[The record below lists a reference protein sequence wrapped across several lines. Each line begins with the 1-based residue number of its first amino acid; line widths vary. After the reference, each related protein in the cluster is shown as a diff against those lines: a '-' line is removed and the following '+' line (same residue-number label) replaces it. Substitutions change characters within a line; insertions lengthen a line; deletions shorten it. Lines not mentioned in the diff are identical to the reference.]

1 MTRFLWSTYIVLWL
15 LVAILTL
22 LVLLLYRQYG
32 RAMLPAKERMQLAGL
47 DIGTSVRQL
56 VIADANGAE
65 TRIPLSG
72 ASGNVVLRVILL
84 AASHC
89 PICASLWEQVGD
101 LPSEQRA
108 VEHWWIQSGEPKDD
122 RAPEGWRIGLAG
134 RAYFGALLGTGI
146 LTEMS
151 TPLVW
156 SGLIYSV
163 AAGLPAAALY
173 GMGFGFGRSAPA
185 LAAIPAHKRPVDY
198 GAVAVSVLW
207 VIRRPLRYVGIVA
220 AAAGAFVA
228 LALAV
233 QMLRS
238 SH

>member
-56 VIADANGAE
+56 VIAEANGAE

-122 RAPEGWRIGLAG
+122 PAPQGWRIVSDNTGSVQRALEAPAIPYAYALDTSGVVRAKGLMNDLDDFRDLIG
-134 RAYFGALLGTGI
+134 RA
-146 LTEMS
+146 S
-151 TPLVW
+151 R
-156 SGLIYSV
+156 
-163 AAGLPAAALY
+163 
-173 GMGFGFGRSAPA
+173 GMPE
-185 LAAIPAHKRPVDY
+185 
-198 GAVAVSVLW
+198 
-207 VIRRPLRYVGIVA
+207 
-220 AAAGAFVA
+220 
-228 LALAV
+228 LAV
-233 QMLRS
+233 TLSIASKEEVGEQWIG
-238 SH
+238 

>member
-1 MTRFLWSTYIVLWL
+1 MASGVLCTVLAL
-15 LVAILTL
+15 LGEAFSAKFALPL
-22 LVLLLYRQYG
+22 AA
-32 RAMLPAKERMQLAGL
+32 AMYAAAGIWHASARNGFPH
-47 DIGTSVRQL
+47 DRSGIQANRQL
-56 VIADANGAE
+56 V
-65 TRIPLSG
+65 R
-72 ASGNVVLRVILL
+72 
-84 AASHC
+84 
-89 PICASLWEQVGD
+89 
-101 LPSEQRA
+101 
-108 VEHWWIQSGEPKDD
+108 
-122 RAPEGWRIGLAG
+122 GLAG

-198 GAVAVSVLW
+198 GAVAVFVLW